1 MLASVRSSFLNNNL
15 GAAVII
21 QFSGRRLFLSA
32 ISVFLL
38 YGYTALSVSADRLSL
53 SDLSAYLNSFETAE
67 AKFVQVGDDGSI
79 SSGKLY
85 IKRPGRL
92 RLEYDPPNDVLVVAG
107 GGAVVIADPKS
118 NSGPQ
123 TFPLWRTPLSII
135 LAKDVDLERADM
147 VTGHEFDGETT
158 LVTAQ
163 DPENP
168 DYGNIRLVFT
178 SDPIELREWITTDGF
193 GERTTVYLQQFQT
206 GGQYSDILFSPTLVE
221 NQNDR

>member
-1 MLASVRSSFLNNNL
+1 
-15 GAAVII
+15 VII

-32 ISVFLL
+32 ISAFLL
-38 YGYTALSVSADRLSL
+38 YGYAALSVSADRLSL

-67 AKFVQVGDDGSI
+67 AKFVHVGDDGSI

-85 IKRPGRL
+85 IKRAGGL
-92 RLEYDPPNDVLVVAG
+92 RLEYDPTKDVLVVAG

-118 NSGPQ
+118 NSVPQ

-178 SDPIELREWITTDGF
+178 SDPIELSEWITTDGF